1 MINTTIDYAT
11 IYANKVVNGEITA
24 SDKVIKACR
33 RHLNDL
39 EKAKDPNYPYE
50 FRPEKAEKVI
60 KFIELLPDVSTG
72 KRMKLALFQK
82 FIVCSLYGWVYK
94 KTGYRRF
101 NKAYISMAR
110 KNGKSILVAGIA
122 LYELLYGEYP
132 KLDRQIYCTANSRD
146 QAKLVYRMVVA
157 QLKKIRSKSPA
168 IRKLTKIVQNE
179 IRFEEA
185 NSILKPLSRDV
196 SNLDGLSVLLGIL
209 DEYHTSNDTDMM
221 EVLESSQSQQ
231 KQPLILI
238 ISTAGFKL
246 NAPMYTIEY
255 PYVTK
260 ILDGEE
266 ENDNYFAV
274 VYEQDDENEIND
286 ESLWIKSNPLLES
299 DEVRET
305 MLKNLRKKLKEARA
319 KDELGKT
326 LIKNFNMW
334 QSASSESFLKGEEWL
349 ACAIDKIPDL
359 YGKDVYIGADLSR
372 TTDLSAI
379 SWIVPIDGKFFV
391 DSHSFVGTKGGLENK
406 IKRDKIDYKKLEQQG
421 YCTITKKES
430 GIIDYKQIIQF
441 IDDMVEKY
449 NWNVKGIMYDEYS
462 APPFITELE
471 DRYTL
476 INVRQGV
483 KTLSPAT
490 KDFQINVFEKKIM
503 HANNPLL
510 TIAVNNAIIKKEND
524 TIIIDKKIARNKIDP
539 IAATINA
546 WTEAMYHVED
556 TIDWNEYYASDDFS
570 F

>member
-1 MINTTIDYAT
+1 MI
-11 IYANKVVNGEITA
+11 
-24 SDKVIKACR
+24 
-33 RHLNDL
+33 
-39 EKAKDPNYPYE
+39 
-50 FRPEKAEKVI
+50 
-60 KFIELLPDVSTG
+60 
-72 KRMKLALFQK
+72 
-82 FIVCSLYGWVYK
+82 
-94 KTGYRRF
+94 
-101 NKAYISMAR
+101 
-110 KNGKSILVAGIA
+110 
-122 LYELLYGEYP
+122 
-132 KLDRQIYCTANSRD
+132 
-146 QAKLVYRMVVA
+146 VA
-157 QLKKIRSKSPA
+157 QLKKIRSKSPTF
-168 IRKLTKIVQNE
+168 RKLTKIVQNE
-179 IRFEEA
+179 IRFEES
-185 NSILKPLSRDV
+185 NSILKPLSRDTD
-196 SNLDGLSVLLGIL
+196 NLDGLNVLLGIL

-231 KQPLILI
+231 KQPLIMI

-274 VYEQDDENEIND
+274 VYEQDDEEEIND

-299 DEVRET
+299 NEVRDI

-319 KDELGKT
+319 KDEMHKT
-326 LIKNFNMW
+326 LVKNFNMW
-334 QSASSESFLKGEEWL
+334 QSASKESFLKAEEWL
-349 ACAIDKIPDL
+349 ACAIDEVPNL
-359 YGKDVYIGADLSR
+359 HNKDVYIGADLSR

-379 SWIVPIDGKFFV
+379 SWIVPVDGNFFV

-430 GIIDYKQIIQF
+430 GIIDYKDIIQF

-490 KDFQINVFEKKIM
+490 KDFQIKVYEKQIM

-510 TIAVNNAIIKKEND
+510 TIAVNNAIVKKEND
-524 TIIIDKKIARNKIDP
+524 TMMIDKKIARNKIDP
-539 IAATINA
+539 IASVINA
-546 WTEAMYHVED
+546 WTEAMFHQED
-556 TIDWNEYYASDDFS
+556 SIDWNEYYASEEFS

>member
-1 MINTTIDYAT
+1 MIDTTIDYAT

-24 SDKVIKACR
+24 SDKVIKACK

-39 EKAKDPNYPYE
+39 EKSKDPNFPYE
-50 FRPEKAEKVI
+50 FKPEKAKKVI

-72 KRMKLALFQK
+72 KPMKLALFQK
-82 FIVCSLYGWVYK
+82 FIVCSLYGWVSK

-101 NKAYISMAR
+101 SKAYISMAR

-122 LYELLYGEYP
+122 LYELLYGDYP
-132 KLDRQIYCTANSRD
+132 KLNRQIYCTANSKD
-146 QAKLVYRMVVA
+146 QAKMVYKMVVA
-157 QLKKIRSKSPA
+157 QLKKVRSKSPA

-179 IRFEEA
+179 IRFEDA
-185 NSILKPLSRDV
+185 DSILRPLSREVD
-196 SNLDGLSVLLGIL
+196 NLDGLNVLLGIL
-209 DEYHTSNDTDMM
+209 DEYHTSNDTSMM
-221 EVLESSQSQQ
+221 EVLESAQTLQD
-231 KQPLILI
+231 QPLIMI

-246 NAPMYTIEY
+246 NAPMFTIEY

-260 ILDGEE
+260 ILNGEE

-274 VYEQDDENEIND
+274 VYEQDNEEEVND

-299 DEVRET
+299 DEAKET

-319 KDELGKT
+319 KDEMHKT
-326 LIKNFNMW
+326 LVKNFNMW

-349 ACAIDKIPDL
+349 ACSIDEVPDL
-359 YGKDVYIGADLSR
+359 YNKDVYIGADLSR

-379 SWIVPIDGKFFV
+379 SWIVPVDGKFFV
-391 DSHSFVGTKGGLENK
+391 DSHSFVGTKGGLESK

-430 GIIDYKQIIQF
+430 GIIDYRDIIQF

-490 KDFQINVFEKKIM
+490 KDFQIRVYEKQIM

-539 IAATINA
+539 IASVINA
-546 WTEAMYHVED
+546 WTEAMFHQED
-556 TIDWNEYYASDDFS
+556 SVDWNEYYASDEFS